1 MIFKHAITAFIIVFC
16 VSKSYSQPVS
26 KNEPNAI
33 LAKIKWEKDKEKKA
47 GLLFKAAS
55 FYLEKEGE
63 FKDDLDSAVLLN
75 NQSIQISREL
85 DLKNSI
91 AQSMLLNGKI
101 AVERGNPE
109 LAMQLKKKALDYA
122 LENDLKKDAAEISG
136 SIAYDIADND
146 ISIKANYFLKAAALY
161 KQARAFYDEAL
172 TYSELSVLYNSI
184 DEPAISNKY
193 ARQAIAI
200 KKKLKKYDLCKEYT
214 MLGLNLRVQ
223 GNYKDALAYALA
235 AEKVAEN
242 SKVNEDWLSILYD
255 LIGTIYSELKF
266 YDKSIDYYKKAI
278 EISKKINDKTGVYA
292 ITLNTARALYNRD
305 KITEALDVLNNGY
318 AYYPGKQCDTE
329 YPAMYLLIYCELK
342 KFDRAKPYYEQLV
355 KCNIENHG
363 VFKDHIAQEKM
374 YYAIIQYLLDTGQA
388 EKTYEYITKLKI
400 LAKKNNDLL
409 NLSQL
414 EKTHFKSDSAVG
426 NYLSAIKHLEDHLI
440 LHDSLYNINS
450 RQQFADMQLK
460 YETEK
465 KDKNIKVL
473 TQLGKLQEARIHND
487 TILRYVFIGSL
498 IVLVLFIG
506 LLYNRSRL
514 KQRTNRKLQLK
525 QQKINQQNDQL
536 KKLLTEKEWLL
547 KEIHHRVKNNLQIV
561 ISLLN
566 TQSAYLDNEDAL
578 MAIQNSQHR
587 MHAMSLIHQKL
598 YQSKNLASID
608 MSWYIYE
615 LVNYL
620 KECFDTHRKVNFI
633 LDTDKVEL
641 DVAQAVPLG
650 LILNEAI
657 SNAIKYAF
665 PDNAKGMV
673 TITLK
678 NIEAENYQLTIADD
692 GIGLPDNFEL
702 ENRDSLGM
710 NLMIGLSDQLDG
722 TFKIENHNGLHVI
735 ITFIKNKKLMGSD
748 DNPINEKDN

>member
-1 MIFKHAITAFIIVFC
+1 MIFKHAIAAFALVFC
-16 VSKSYSQPVS
+16 ASKSYSQSVP
-26 KNEPNAI
+26 NEELDKT
-33 LAKIKWEKDKEKKA
+33 LAKITWEKDKAKKA
-47 GLLFKAAS
+47 GLLFKAAG
-55 FYLEKEGE
+55 FYLDNEGA
-63 FKDDLDSAVLLN
+63 FKKDLDSAALLN
-75 NQSIQISREL
+75 RQSVQLSREL
-85 DLKNSI
+85 DLKSSV
-91 AQSMLLNGKI
+91 AQSMLLSGKI

-122 LENDLKKDAAEISG
+122 IKNDLKKDAAEISG

-146 ISIKANYFLKAAALY
+146 ISIKAGYFLKAAALY
-161 KQARAFYDEAL
+161 KQAGAFYDEAL
-172 TYSELSVLYNSI
+172 TYNELSVLYNGI
-184 DEPAISNKY
+184 DEPTLSNKY
-193 ARQAIAI
+193 ALQSIAI
-200 KKKLKKYDLCKEYT
+200 KKRLKKYDLYKEYT
-214 MLGLNLRVQ
+214 MLGLNLRIQ

-235 AEKVAEN
+235 AEKVSEN
-242 SKVNEDWLSILYD
+242 IKVKEDWLSIIYD
-255 LIGTIYSELKF
+255 LTGTIYSELKF
-266 YDKSIDYYKKAI
+266 YDKSIEYYKKAI

-329 YPAMYLLIYCELK
+329 YPAMYILIYCDLK
-342 KFDRAKPYYEQLV
+342 RFDKAKPYYEQLV
-355 KCNIENHG
+355 KCNIENRG
-363 VFKDHIAQEKM
+363 VFKDHIGQEKM
-374 YYAIIQYLLDTGQA
+374 YYAMIEYLLDTGQA
-388 EKTYEYITKLKI
+388 EKTFVYINELKI

-414 EKTHFKSDSAVG
+414 EKAHFQSDSAMG
-426 NYLSAIKHLEDHLI
+426 NYLSAIKHLEDHAI
-440 LHDSLYNINS
+440 FHDSLYNINS

-473 TQLGKLQEARIHND
+473 TQQGKLQKERIHND

-498 IVLVLFIG
+498 IGLVLFVG

-514 KQRTNRKLQLK
+514 KQRTNKKLQLK
-525 QQKINQQNDQL
+525 QQKINDQNELL

-566 TQSAYLDNEDAL
+566 TQSAYLDNKDAL

-598 YQSKNLASID
+598 YQSSNVASID

-615 LVNYL
+615 LINYL
-620 KECFDTHRKVNFI
+620 KECFDANRRVNFI
-633 LDTDKVEL
+633 LDTEKVDL
-641 DVAQAVPLG
+641 DVSQAVPLG

-665 PDNAKGMV
+665 PADTKGMV

-678 NIEAENYQLTIADD
+678 KTGESIYQLIIADD
-692 GIGLPDNFEL
+692 GIGLPDDFEL

-722 TFKIENHNGLHVI
+722 TFRAENHNGLHVI
-735 ITFIKNKKLMGSD
+735 ITFVKNNKLMGSD
-748 DNPINEKDN
+748 SSPVSEIER

>member
-1 MIFKHAITAFIIVFC
+1 MIFKHAIAALILVFC

-26 KNEPNAI
+26 QKEPDNT
-33 LAKIKWEKDKEKKA
+33 LVQLRYEKDKEKKA
-47 GLLFKAAS
+47 GLLFKAAG
-55 FYLEKEGE
+55 FYLDKEGA
-63 FKDDLDSAVLLN
+63 FKKDLDSAALLN
-75 NQSIQISREL
+75 NQSLQISRKL
-85 DLKNSI
+85 GSKSSI

-109 LAMQLKKKALDYA
+109 LGMQLKKKALDYA
-122 LENDLKKDAAEISG
+122 LKNGLQKDAAEISG
-136 SIAYDIADND
+136 SIAYNIADND
-146 ISIKANYFLKAAALY
+146 ISIKAGYFLKAAALY
-161 KQARAFYDEAL
+161 KQAGAFYDEAL
-172 TYSELSVLYNSI
+172 TYNELSVLYNSI

-200 KKKLKKYDLCKEYT
+200 KKSLKKHNLCKEYT

-235 AEKVAEN
+235 AEEAAEN
-242 SKVNEDWLSILYD
+242 SKVNEGWLSILYD

-266 YDKSIDYYKKAI
+266 YDKSVSYYKKAI
-278 EISKKINDKTGVYA
+278 EISIRIKDEVGVNA
-292 ITLNTARALYNRD
+292 ITLNTARGLFHRD
-305 KITEALDVLNNGY
+305 KISEALDILNKGY
-318 AYYPGKQCDTE
+318 KYNSGKNYNTE
-329 YPAMYLLIYCELK
+329 YASMYLLIYCKLK
-342 KFDRAKPYYEQLV
+342 MYDKARPYYEKLLRYS
-355 KCNIENHG
+355 IEKNG
-363 VFKDHIAQEKM
+363 DSKDHIGQEKM
-374 YYAIIQYLLDTGQA
+374 YYAMIYYLLNTGQA
-388 EKTYEYITKLKI
+388 NKTYTYIDALKKL
-400 LAKKNNDLL
+400 ANKNNDLL

-414 EKTHFKSDSAVG
+414 EKAHFESDSATG
-426 NYLSAIKHLEDHLI
+426 NYLSAIRHLKEHKI
-440 LHDSLYNINS
+440 LNDSLYNINS
-450 RQQFADMQLK
+450 RKQFADLQLK

-473 TQLGKLQEARIHND
+473 TQQGKLQEARIQND
-487 TILRYVFIGSL
+487 TVLRYVFTGSL
-498 IVLVLFIG
+498 IVLVMFVG

-514 KQRTNRKLQLK
+514 KQRTNRKLEQK
-525 QQKINQQNDQL
+525 QQKINLQNNQL

-587 MHAMSLIHQKL
+587 MHSMSLIHQKL
-598 YQSKNLASID
+598 YQSSNVASID

-620 KECFDTHRKVNFI
+620 KECFDANRRVNFI
-633 LDTDKVEL
+633 LDTEKVDL

-665 PDNAKGMV
+665 PTDAKGMV
-673 TITLK
+673 TISLK
-678 NIEAENYQLTIADD
+678 KIEESTYQLIIADD
-692 GIGLPDNFEL
+692 GTGLPEDFEL

-722 TFKIENHNGLHVI
+722 TFRVENHNGLHVI
-735 ITFIKNKKLMGSD
+735 ITFIKNNKLMGSD
-748 DNPINEKDN
+748 SSPVSEKEQ